1 MSFIMKALTAAAL
14 GLCWSDIMIML
25 YEVMLWLCYG
35 YIMILLWLLL
45 WLLCQPGERLCYGS
59 HASQERIN
67 TSVVFTAPH
76 IFFQP
81 LSPHLAYHHFSK
93 QCTQCGNWHCEQD
106 QQYRWVRVRWD
117 GEVGGRLKRD
127 EIYAYIYVYIYIYI

>member
-1 MSFIMKALTAAAL
+1 
-14 GLCWSDIMIML
+14 
-25 YEVMLWLCYG
+25 
-35 YIMILLWLLL
+35 MILLWLLL

-67 TSVVFTAPH
+67 TSVVLRLLTFSSS
-76 IFFQP
+76 
-81 LSPHLAYHHFSK
+81 LLAHVLPTIISANSAHSEI
-93 QCTQCGNWHCEQD
+93 QRDNWHCEQD

-127 EIYAYIYVYIYIYI
+127 EIYVYIYI